1 MSSGQLRLVMRSG
14 PTPGKVFELNKE
26 IATIGREASADIVIA
41 DPEVSR
47 AHARLVTKPGGV
59 IIEDLGSTNG
69 TFVNKQ
75 RITAPRA
82 ISPGDEITLGESIVL
97 GVETEGVA
105 ATVVAASAKVP
116 PAPRTAAAAPQ
127 AAPVPTPAAAA
138 AAPPAEKKGGGRRTL
153 LIGCGCLLVLA
164 CVVAVAVG
172 WYIDSN
178 NLYCAW
184 LGVGCF

>member
-47 AHARLVTKPGGV
+47 AHARLVSKPGGV

-82 ISPGDEITLGESIVL
+82 ISAGDEITLGESIVL

-116 PAPRTAAAAPQ
+116 PAPRTAAAVPQ
-127 AAPVPTPAAAA
+127 AAPVPPPPMAAAA
-138 AAPPAEKKGGGRRTL
+138 PAEKKGGRRWL
-153 LIGCGCLLVLA
+153 FIGCGCLLLVA
-164 CVVAVAVG
+164 CVIVG
-172 WYIDSN
+172 IFIYIDYYN
-178 NLYCAW
+178 MYCAL
-184 LGVGCF
+184 LGVGCP

>member
-14 PTPGKVFELNKE
+14 PTPGKVHELNKE
-26 IATIGREASADIVIA
+26 IVTIGREASADIVIA

-47 AHARLVTKPGGV
+47 AHARLVSKPGGV

-82 ISPGDEITLGESIVL
+82 ISAGDEITLGETIVL

-105 ATVVAASAKVP
+105 ATVIAASAKVP
-116 PAPRTAAAAPQ
+116 PAPRTAAATPQ
-127 AAPVPTPAAAA
+127 AAPVPPPPAAAA
-138 AAPPAEKKGGGRRTL
+138 APAEKKGGRNRTL
-153 LIGCGCLLVLA
+153 LIGCGCLLL
-164 CVVAVAVG
+164 VVCAAVG
-172 WYIDSN
+172 IY
-178 NLYCAW
+178 LYFAPVEFW
-184 LGVGCF
+184 QAILGSLGLSY

>member
-47 AHARLVTKPGGV
+47 AHARLVAKPGGV

-82 ISPGDEITLGESIVL
+82 IAAGDEITLGESIVL

-116 PAPRTAAAAPQ
+116 PATRAAAAAPQ
-127 AAPVPTPAAAA
+127 AAPMPPPMAPAAA
-138 AAPPAEKKGGGRRTL
+138 PAEKKGGGRRWL
-153 LIGCGCLLVLA
+153 FIGCGCLLIVV
-164 CVVAVAVG
+164 CVAVAG
-172 WYIDSN
+172 IAWYIDSN
-178 NLYCAW
+178 NLYCAV

>member
-47 AHARLVTKPGGV
+47 AHARLVLKQGGV

-116 PAPRTAAAAPQ
+116 PAPRTAAAMPQ
-127 AAPVPTPAAAA
+127 AAPVPPPPVAA
-138 AAPPAEKKGGGRRTL
+138 AAPVEKKGGGRRML
-153 LIGCGCLLVLA
+153 WIGCGCLLLLA
-164 CVVAVAVG
+164 CVVAAG
-172 WYIDSN
+172 IAWYIDSN

>member
-1 MSSGQLRLVMRSG
+1 MSSGQVRLVMRSG

-47 AHARLVTKPGGV
+47 AHARLLTKPGGL

-75 RITAPRA
+75 RITSPRA

-105 ATVVAASAKVP
+105 ATMVAGSAKVP
-116 PAPRTAAAAPQ
+116 PAPRTAAAPQ
-127 AAPVPTPAAAA
+127 AAPVPPPVA
-138 AAPPAEKKGGGRRTL
+138 AAPAAPAEKKGGGRRTL
-153 LIGCGCLLVLA
+153 LIGCGCLLLLA
-164 CVVAVAVG
+164 CVVAVAIG

-178 NLYCAW
+178 NLYCVW

>member
-14 PTPGKVFELNKE
+14 PTPGKVHELNKE
-26 IATIGREASADIVIA
+26 IVTIGREASADIVIA
-41 DPEVSR
+41 DAEVSR
-47 AHARLVTKPGGV
+47 AHARLVSKPGGV

-82 ISPGDEITLGESIVL
+82 IAAGDEITLGESIVL

-127 AAPVPTPAAAA
+127 AAPVPPPPAAAV
-138 AAPPAEKKGGGRRTL
+138 APVEKKGGRNRML
-153 LIGCGCLLVLA
+153 LLGCGCLLLVV
-164 CVVAVAVG
+164 CVVAVGLG

>member
-69 TFVNKQ
+69 TFINKQ

-82 ISPGDEITLGESIVL
+82 ISPGDELTLGESIVL

-105 ATVVAASAKVP
+105 ATVVAASAKMP
-116 PAPRTAAAAPQ
+116 PAPRAAAAPQ
-127 AAPVPTPAAAA
+127 AAPVAPPPVAA
-138 AAPPAEKKGGGRRTL
+138 AAPVEKKGGSRRTL

-164 CVVAVAVG
+164 CVVAVAIG